1 VAVVFRLAWRE
12 IRNHPRFAAFFAVNL
27 ALGFAGFVALDA
39 FEDSVARAL
48 TARSQSY
55 LGADVAITSSRPL
68 LDQEVVAL
76 DEEAG
81 AGARSSRA
89 VVLFSMAG
97 SGAHAR
103 LVELR
108 AIDAAFPLY
117 GEIGLEAGALAE
129 PAAARRAL
137 REEPGA
143 WIDPAL
149 LSQLGVAVGGQLRIG
164 LETFRVLGAIARDGG
179 RATSGFSIAPRV
191 YIDLDRLDAT
201 GLVATGSRVEH
212 QRLYRLAPDA
222 ESVEIARAMR
232 RAVSD
237 PRVTARSHEE
247 ATRDLARSYGAVT
260 RYLGL
265 VALVAVFLAGLGAA
279 HLFRAH
285 LVRRVSDLAIL
296 MSLGATRTR
305 AQAIFLV
312 QLALLGLAAAGGAAA
327 IGALLLPLLVA
338 VAGDATPPG
347 FEPRVGLRSAATVAV
362 LATLGSSAACLP
374 LIARLRRLRPAQL
387 FAEQAQP
394 ALASE
399 PRDAAWWLPAA
410 AGFWAIACWRADS
423 IATGS
428 VFTGVFAAAAVLLAA
443 TGLALLAVLG
453 AVPRPARQGGRRPT
467 RSEAKPSEGG
477 PLHGIARRLALR
489 ELARSRVRTLSGF
502 VSLGLCALL
511 VSLVPQLRAVLDRDL
526 ETPEGSALPSLFL
539 FDIQPEQREAL
550 TAHVEARGSKIQ
562 RLSPLVRARLDRV
575 DGAPIPAA
583 ADEEAPPGESRLSRD
598 GDEQAHRIRS
608 RRYNLTYR
616 QDLTDSELLRA
627 GRAFSGSWDPRSA
640 RPAEMS
646 LEIDFAEQL
655 GVGLGD
661 TLRFDVQGVPVEGE
675 VVSLREVRWNS
686 FQPNFFVVFQ
696 PGVLE
701 DAPAVYLAS
710 VPQLPAEQRDALQAS
725 LQVAFPNVSS
735 IDVTRAVQRILGLID
750 QLQWALAGSAG
761 LSLAVG
767 WLLVTA
773 LARDA
778 ARARRWE
785 INLLKVLGAE
795 LRDIRRALDLEFAL
809 LGGLAALAGVTTSL
823 AAAAVLARWV
833 VEVPWTPAL
842 ASLAAPLLGI
852 PLVCVLSAR
861 AAARGVLREHPL
873 ALLQASPA
881 E

>member
-1 VAVVFRLAWRE
+1 MAVLFRLAWRE
-12 IRNHPRFAAFFAVNL
+12 IRNHPRFAMFFAVNL

-68 LDQEVVAL
+68 LEQEIAAL
-76 DEEAG
+76 DGEAG

-97 SGAHAR
+97 SGARAR
-103 LVELR
+103 LIELR

-117 GEIGLEAGALAE
+117 GEIGLEVGALAE
-129 PAAARRAL
+129 PVVARRAL
-137 REEPGA
+137 REAPGA

-149 LSQLGVAVGGQLRIG
+149 LTQLGVEVGGQLRIG
-164 LETFRVLGAIARDGG
+164 RETFRVQGAIASDGG
-179 RATSGFSIAPRV
+179 RATSGFSIAPRI

-201 GLVATGSRVEH
+201 ELVATGSRVEY
-212 QRLYRLAPDA
+212 QRLYRLAPGA
-222 ESVEIARAMR
+222 ESAEIALAMR
-232 RAVSD
+232 RAAPD

-247 ATRDLARSYGAVT
+247 ATRDLARSYAAVT

-296 MSLGATRTR
+296 VSLGATRTR
-305 AQAIFLV
+305 AQAVFLV
-312 QLALLGLAAAGGAAA
+312 QLTLLGLAASGGAAG

-338 VAGDATPPG
+338 IAADATPPG
-347 FEPRVGLRSAATVAV
+347 FEPRVGLRSAATVAA

-394 ALASE
+394 ALANE
-399 PRDAAWWLPAA
+399 PRDAVWWLPAA

-428 VFTGVFAAAAVLLAA
+428 AFAGVFAVAAVLLAA
-443 TGLALLAVLG
+443 IGLALLAALG
-453 AVPRPARQGGRRPT
+453 AVPRLT
-467 RSEAKPSEGG
+467 RLAP
-477 PLHGIARRLALR
+477 RLALR

-526 ETPEGSALPSLFL
+526 ETPEGTALPSLFL
-539 FDIQPEQREAL
+539 FDIQPEQRDAL
-550 TAHVEARGSKIQ
+550 AAHVEVRGSRLQ
-562 RLSPLVRARLDRV
+562 RLSPLVHARLDRV
-575 DGAPIPAA
+575 AGQPIPAFS
-583 ADEEAPPGESRLSRD
+583 DDGAPPGESRLSRD
-598 GDEQAHRIRS
+598 GDEQARRIRS

-646 LEIDFAEQL
+646 LEIDFAEHL

-661 TLRFDVQGVPVEGE
+661 TLRFDVQGVAVEGE

-725 LQVAFPNVSS
+725 IQVAFPNVSS
-735 IDVTRAVQRILGLID
+735 IDVTRAVQRMLGLID

-809 LGGLAALAGVTTSL
+809 LGGLAALAGSTLSI

-861 AAARGVLREHPL
+861 AAARGVLRERPL
-873 ALLQASPA
+873 ALLQAAPG